1 MTHIRDISRFVQL
14 RVHFFH
20 QSQLNV
26 LLLAKAVYNVREL
39 NEFAVAMNIVLLSSN
54 FQHIVIDVTV
64 VRRLRGRRGEGGEG
78 RGGEEEGRGEEG
90 RGGGEREE
98 ERKERKK
105 DEDNQKILLKWLTSA
120 GTFQ

>member
-64 VRRLRGRRGEGGEG
+64 VRRLRGRRGEGGE
-78 RGGEEEGRGEEG
+78 EEGRGEEG

-105 DEDNQKILLKWLTSA
+105 EEDNQKILLK
-120 GTFQ
+120 

>member
-78 RGGEEEGRGEEG
+78 RGGGGEG
-90 RGGGEREE
+90 RGGEGRRRERGREE
-98 ERKERKK
+98 EEKE
-105 DEDNQKILLKWLTSA
+105 
-120 GTFQ
+120 G

>member
-64 VRRLRGRRGEGGEG
+64 VRKLRGRRGEGRGGGGEG
-78 RGGEEEGRGEEG
+78 RGGEGRRRERG
-90 RGGGEREE
+90 RRERR
-98 ERKERKK
+98 ERRMRTIKR
-105 DEDNQKILLKWLTSA
+105 
-120 GTFQ
+120 FF

>member
-64 VRRLRGRRGEGGEG
+64 VRRLRGRRGEGRGGEERRRGGEG
-78 RGGEEEGRGEEG
+78 RGGEEER
-90 RGGGEREE
+90 
-98 ERKERKK
+98 ERKRGKRERRMRTIKR
-105 DEDNQKILLKWLTSA
+105 
-120 GTFQ
+120 FF